1 MKKYIIPIAIGAV
14 IGIFVSG
21 ILSSAMDYLLSIE
34 ISLKTMIMNS
44 PYFKLILG
52 AGFGGFLGWVIAYNR
67 R

>member
-1 MKKYIIPIAIGAV
+1 MKKYIIPITIGAAV
-14 IGIFVSG
+14 GIFMLS

-52 AGFGGFLGWVIAYNR
+52 AVFGGFLGWVIAYNR

>member
-1 MKKYIIPIAIGAV
+1 MKKYIIPITIGAV
-14 IGIFVSG
+14 IGIFISG

-44 PYFKLILG
+44 PYFKLILV
-52 AGFGGFLGWVIAYNR
+52 AGFGGFLGWIIAYNR

>member
-1 MKKYIIPIAIGAV
+1 MKKYIIPITIGAV
-14 IGIFVSG
+14 IGIFISG

-52 AGFGGFLGWVIAYNR
+52 AGFGGFLGWIIAYNR